1 MRSLL
6 LLSAVVLLGAAAA
19 TAATVTVLV
28 QETALRK
35 RAQPYAPSIG
45 TAKLGQKYETL
56 GLESGF
62 YKTSAGYLHASAVTA
77 KKVHLGSAG
86 SVEGSASAEEVT
98 LAGKGFNAQVEKSYG
113 DKNAS
118 EVNFSAVNAMERRS
132 VGEGPLFS
140 FLRAGGLLPE
150 GSSK

>member
-1 MRSLL
+1 MRSPLL
-6 LLSAVVLLGAAAA
+6 LAAAVLLSAAAA

-35 RAQPYAPSIG
+35 RAQSYAPSIG
-45 TAKLGQKYETL
+45 TARLGQKFETL

-62 YKTSAGYLHASAVTA
+62 YKTGSGYLHSSAVTA
-77 KKVHLGSAG
+77 KKVHLGSAD
-86 SVEGSASAEEVT
+86 SVGGSASADEIT

-113 DKNAS
+113 DKNSSA
-118 EVNFSAVNAMERRS
+118 VNFSAVNAMERRS
-132 VGEGPLFS
+132 VAESPLFE

-150 GSSK
+150 GDSK